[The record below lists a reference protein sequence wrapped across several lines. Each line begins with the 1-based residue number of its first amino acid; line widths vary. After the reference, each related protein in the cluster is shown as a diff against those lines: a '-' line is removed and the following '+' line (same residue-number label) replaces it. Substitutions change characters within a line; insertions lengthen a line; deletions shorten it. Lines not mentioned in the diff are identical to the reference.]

1 MIPHKIE
8 KTVKFSCSKCITIRV
23 GCAKNVDA
31 EKTTAGSTT
40 GRREEPI

>member
-8 KTVKFSCSKCITIRV
+8 KTVKFGCSKCVTIRV
-23 GCAKNVDA
+23 GCAKNVEA
-31 EKTTAGSTT
+31 AKTTARSTT